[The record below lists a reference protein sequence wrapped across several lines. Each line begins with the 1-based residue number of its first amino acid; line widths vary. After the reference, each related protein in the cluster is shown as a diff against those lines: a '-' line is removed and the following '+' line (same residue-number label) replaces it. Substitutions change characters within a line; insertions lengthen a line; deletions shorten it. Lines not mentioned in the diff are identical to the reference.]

1 MIAGH
6 RNRGSEP
13 LAEFPTVA
21 VVIPCLNEAEH
32 IARCL
37 DSLVSSDFPKD
48 RLLVRVCD
56 GMSEDGTRGIVADYA
71 ERYPYISLCD
81 NPERTT
87 PHALNIGL
95 RMGGFDVGIILGA
108 HATVAPD
115 MIQRNI
121 DVLRSDPAI
130 GCSGGVIEN
139 VYDNATAR
147 RIGAAMGHPFGVGS
161 AHFRTGRKA
170 GRVDTVA
177 FGAYRKE
184 VFEQVGHFDAQL
196 VRNQDDEFNF
206 RVVKA
211 GFLIVLDPAI
221 RSYYFVRA
229 SYGRLFRQYDQY
241 GYWKV
246 YVNRKHGEITTM
258 RQLVPALWVLFL
270 LSGPLCFTIPALF
283 LCWAAIAALYVSIA
297 LISSVRVSATG
308 KDVPGVML
316 AFFALHFAYGL
327 GYVKGIWELLILRK
341 HPGKRSRSLTRGP
354 SARKEQDTGERSL
367 FAAHGPF
374 AGHRIPPLR

>member
-1 MIAGH
+1 MTASH
-6 RNRGSEP
+6 RHSSPAP

-121 DVLRSDPAI
+121 DVLRSDAAI

-147 RIGAAMGHPFGVGS
+147 RILRMCQTDGKLDEANLLKCIRKVAADKPRDYRGILS
-161 AHFRTGRKA
+161 ALKR
-170 GRVDTVA
+170 
-177 FGAYRKE
+177 
-184 VFEQVGHFDAQL
+184 L
-196 VRNQDDEFNF
+196 VRLEVE
-206 RVVKA
+206 RRHVVVESA
-211 GFLIVLDPAI
+211 TDLDT
-221 RSYYFVRA
+221 A
-229 SYGRLFRQYDQY
+229 SR
-241 GYWKV
+241 
-246 YVNRKHGEITTM
+246 E
-258 RQLVPALWVLFL
+258 
-270 LSGPLCFTIPALF
+270 
-283 LCWAAIAALYVSIA
+283 
-297 LISSVRVSATG
+297 RVSAGLAG
-308 KDVPGVML
+308 KYGSDLTYEFRVNPELLGGLKVRVGNDVFDGS
-316 AFFALHFAYGL
+316 
-327 GYVKGIWELLILRK
+327 VKGRLDRL
-341 HPGKRSRSLTRGP
+341 
-354 SARKEQDTGERSL
+354 AQA
-367 FAAHGPF
+367 F
-374 AGHRIPPLR
+374 